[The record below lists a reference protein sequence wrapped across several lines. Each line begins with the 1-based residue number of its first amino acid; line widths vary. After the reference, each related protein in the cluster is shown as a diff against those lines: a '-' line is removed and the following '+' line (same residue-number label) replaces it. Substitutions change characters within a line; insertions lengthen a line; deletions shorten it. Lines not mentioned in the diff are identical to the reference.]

1 MTSITSLNHLTAVT
15 LVALFGATPAA
26 AKFDL
31 YSFVG
36 GKHGSRPNGV
46 IADATGALYG
56 DGTLGGG
63 CNIGQGCGV
72 IYKLT
77 PPAAGKHAW
86 KQSVLFTFGNSNGAD
101 PEATLLLGPHG
112 ELYGTTIG
120 GAGGNCV
127 DGCGNVFE
135 VIPPAAGKT
144 KWTQTQLHVFN
155 AGSDGWEPDS
165 GLIADANGALYGTT
179 PLGGSSGCDGS
190 GCGVVYRLTPP
201 PAGQTAWTYTILYV
215 FTDGAD
221 GAGPSGALL
230 FDANG
235 NLYGTASGGG
245 NGTGSGTV
253 FELSPPGGGGTPWA
267 ETTLYSF
274 SGTDGSEP
282 VAAVIADAGGALYGT
297 TEEGGSGTHGV
308 VFKLTPPTRAGHP
321 WTEAVLVNFSGANGW
336 DPQGGLVMDASG
348 NLYGTTAVG
357 GAGCSLNSVGC
368 GTVFKLSK
376 PAHPKGAWK
385 QKILHSFNG
394 ATGYNPIASMVFGAG
409 GLLYG
414 TSGLGGTDD
423 LGTVFSLKP

>member
-1 MTSITSLNHLTAVT
+1 MANIQLLKCLTAVT
-15 LVALFGATPAA
+15 LAALCGVTPAA

-46 IADATGALYG
+46 VADASGALYG
-56 DGTLGGG
+56 DGTLSGQ
-63 CNIGQGCGV
+63 CDIGRGCGV

-77 PPAAGKHAW
+77 PPAAGKHGW
-86 KQSVLFTFGNSNGAD
+86 KQSVLFTFDNGNGAD
-101 PEATLLLGPHG
+101 PEATLLLGPQG
-112 ELYGTTIG
+112 QLYGTTIG

-135 VIPPAAGKT
+135 VIPPAPGKT

-165 GLIADANGALYGTT
+165 GVIADANGALYGTT

-201 PAGQTAWTYTILYV
+201 AAGQTAWTETILYS

-230 FDANG
+230 FDGIG

-245 NGTGSGTV
+245 NVTGAGTV
-253 FELSPPGGGGTPWA
+253 FELSPPTGGGAPWT

-282 VAAVIADAGGALYGT
+282 IAALIGDPSSAFYGT
-297 TEEGGSGTHGV
+297 AAAGGSGTHGV
-308 VFKLTPPTRAGHP
+308 AFMLSPPTKAGDP
-321 WTEAVLVNFSGANGW
+321 WTETVLHNFSGPDGW
-336 DPQGGLVMDASG
+336 DPQGGLVADASG

-357 GAGCSLNSVGC
+357 GAGCSLNSNGC
-368 GTVFKLSK
+368 GTIFKLTK

-385 QKILHSFNG
+385 QKILHNFNG
-394 ATGYNPIASMVFGAG
+394 TTGYNPIASMVFGAG

-414 TSGLGGTDD
+414 TSGLGGKDD